1 RIATLSVSDPA
12 LRTSYLMVH
21 DAMEKGLIPVLANR
35 LNLAETDLTVK
46 LCAAAVTG
54 AFRVIDEEV
63 SIAVIVEKVTFTQSE
78 GLALMDRA

>member
-1 RIATLSVSDPA
+1 
-12 LRTSYLMVH
+12 
-21 DAMEKGLIPVLANR
+21 
-35 LNLAETDLTVK
+35 VK

-78 GLALMDRA
+78 GLALMDRAISEATNGRLGGPVVP